1 MSMRSKVICFWSVVQ
16 IMIGFLLLGGTVF
29 LSTAVLPR
37 IRANVAMVGD
47 KVSDAAAALRAVNA
61 SYCQSATNL
70 FNAAEN
76 LADVSKTLG
85 QIGWNLKETGRSL
98 HFDVPVMKQLNGVG
112 DSVREIGR
120 GIVNVSV
127 SILTQSNIIRGYRSD
142 GHVKTALLISDSAK
156 MLDDVAVLLKSIR
169 SMTAYDWFVCAL
181 GVLVSILFITNG
193 LVLVSIASRF
203 REEDVR

>member
-1 MSMRSKVICFWSVVQ
+1 MSMRSKVICCWSVVQ
-16 IMIGFLLLGGTVF
+16 ILIGFLLLGGTVF
-29 LSTAVLPR
+29 LSTSVLPG

-47 KVSDAAAALRAVNA
+47 KVSDAADALRAVNA

-85 QIGWNLKETGRSL
+85 QIGWNLKETGRGL

-142 GHVKTALLISDSAK
+142 GHAKTALLISDSAK
-156 MLDDVAVLLKSIR
+156 MLDDVAVLLKSSR
-169 SMTAYDWFVCAL
+169 SMTAYDWFVCAF
-181 GVLVSILFITNG
+181 GALVSLLFIMNG
-193 LVLVSIASRF
+193 LVLLSIARPY
-203 REEDVR
+203 RD

>member
-1 MSMRSKVICFWSVVQ
+1 MKNKVICFWSVVQ
-16 IMIGFLLLGGTVF
+16 ILIGLLLLGGTVF
-29 LSTAVLPR
+29 VSTAVMPK

-47 KVSDAAAALRAVNA
+47 KVSDAAEALRAVNA

-76 LADVSKTLG
+76 LVEVSKTLG

-98 HFDVPVMKQLNGVG
+98 HFDVPVVKQLNGVG
-112 DSVREIGR
+112 DSITEIGK

-142 GHVKTALLISDSAK
+142 GHEKTSLLLADSAK
-156 MLDDVAVLLKSIR
+156 MLDDVAVLLKNS
-169 SMTAYDWFVCAL
+169 SSLNAYDWFVCVL
-181 GVLVSILFITNG
+181 GALVSLLFIMNG
-193 LVLVSIASRF
+193 LVLLSISRPP
-203 REEDVR
+203 RD